1 MKFTLKD
8 YQEEAVAD
16 VLINMRKASK
26 RWQEDGDKHA
36 FSLTATTGAGKTVMA
51 AAVFEAMFYGE
62 DTFDFEADPTAA
74 VIWFS
79 DNPSLNE
86 QTRFRLLEAADKLD
100 ITDLVVIENTFNREK
115 FEPGKIYFINTQKL
129 SKKSLLVRGHRD
141 SSEADSNQ
149 QELYPDAKPDMR
161 AYTFWDTVQN
171 TIEDSSLTLHL
182 VLDEAHRGMG
192 KSSKAK
198 NDEKSTIVKRLING
212 SGSIPAIPIVWGIS
226 ATVKRFND
234 AIEIEKSKG
243 RSTLP
248 NVVVD
253 SAKVQDSGL
262 LKDTIILDIP
272 DEVGQFD
279 TVLIRRGTEKI
290 KDSTAAWLEYAN
302 QQEEN
307 ESVIPLM
314 VFQVPNTPDPDEIGR
329 ALDTIYTEWPEL
341 SANAIAHVFGEHK
354 TQTFGRHTVEYI
366 EPQRV
371 QETSRI
377 RVLIAKDAISTGW
390 DCPRAEVMVS
400 FRPAKDRT
408 HITQLMGR
416 MVRTPLARRI
426 PGNDRLNSINCLLPF
441 FDTKSVLAVADA
453 LMKGTVD
460 EGDSALTGRRVL
472 INPIEV
478 KQNSEIAEELWNKL
492 ETLPSQTLPK
502 KVAKPIKR
510 LTSLAHE
517 LASDKLV
524 DDAGKKAHAAMHV
537 ALDKACKSHVK
548 EIAKARTSV
557 LIMEGKSL
565 KTDLKGQKKSF
576 DSFVEDADYTVIQ
589 DAFRRAARGISPD
602 LAKTY
607 AKYLADKNSKA
618 DSKEEALIEAH
629 IIIAAMGLV
638 TNVQTHIDLEADKQA
653 IKLLNQNKAAI
664 KELSDERQEEYRILR
679 SWSKNPEDIDL
690 VKPNSRM
697 VNTTSIENEVETALP
712 EYKNHLLSKEDDKLF
727 PCDMNVWEAH
737 TLESETKRKGFL
749 AWYRNPEHASLDSL
763 GISYEENKD
772 YHIVR
777 PDFLF
782 FSEKKDKSIVA
793 NIVDPHGFHLSDS
806 LPKLI
811 GLAAYAETY
820 GSFYGRIEAV
830 AKLGEKYRVLD
841 LTKPDVRTAIKKAE
855 TAKSLYA
862 GTLASDYS

>member
-16 VLINMRKASK
+16 VLDRMKKASK
-26 RWQEDGDKHA
+26 RWQEDGDIHA

-74 VIWFS
+74 IIWFS
-79 DNPSLNE
+79 DDPSLNE

-141 SSEADSNQ
+141 SSKEDPNQ
-149 QELYPDAKPDMR
+149 QELYPDSKPDMR

-171 TIEDSSLTLHL
+171 TVEDSSITLHL

-192 KSSKAK
+192 KSTQSKK
-198 NDEKSTIVKRLING
+198 DEKSTIVKRLING

-226 ATVKRFND
+226 ATVERFND
-234 AIEIEKSKG
+234 AIDAANG
-243 RSTLP
+243 RATLP

-272 DEVGQFD
+272 DEVGKFD

-290 KDSTAAWLEYAN
+290 KDSTAAWNEYAS

-307 ESVIPLM
+307 ETVVPLM
-314 VFQVPNTPDPDEIGR
+314 VFQVPNTPDPAEIGR
-329 ALDTIYTEWPEL
+329 SLDTIFTEWPEL
-341 SANAIAHVFGEHK
+341 SENAIAHVFGEHK
-354 TQTFGRHTVEYI
+354 TQTFGRHAVEYI

-377 RVLIAKDAISTGW
+377 KVLIAKDAISTGW

-441 FDTKSVLAVADA
+441 FDTKSVEAVADA
-453 LMKGTVD
+453 LMKGGVD
-460 EGDSALTGRRVL
+460 EGDSVLTGRRVL

-478 KQNSEIAEELWNKL
+478 KPNPDLPEDLWGKL
-492 ETLPSQTLPK
+492 ETLPSQILPK

-517 LASDKLV
+517 LASDNLIV
-524 DDAGKKAHAAMHV
+524 DAGKKAHNHLHE
-537 ALDKACKSHVK
+537 ALDKAKTTYAD
-548 EIAKARTSV
+548 EIKKARESV
-557 LIMEGKSL
+557 LVMEGKSL
-565 KTDLKGQKKSF
+565 KTDLKDQKKSF
-576 DSFVEDADYTVIQ
+576 DEFVEDADYTVIN
-589 DAFRRAARGISPD
+589 DAFRRAARGLSPD

-607 AKYLADKNSKA
+607 ANFLAEKNDNT
-618 DSKEEALIEAH
+618 DSKEEALMEAH
-629 IIIAAMGLV
+629 TDIAAMGLV
-638 TNVQTHIDLEADKQA
+638 TNIQTNLDASADSLAKQW
-653 IKLLNQNKAAI
+653 LNDQKAAI
-664 KELSDERQEEYRILR
+664 NKLSDERKETYRVLR
-679 SWSKNPEDIDL
+679 SWSKEPVDIEL
-690 VKPNSRM
+690 VKPNSWM
-697 VNTTSIENEVETALP
+697 IPTTVLENQVESPLP
-712 EYKNHLLSKEDDKLF
+712 KFKNHLMCDENDKLF
-727 PCDMNVWEAH
+727 PSEMNSWEKEV
-737 TLESETKRKGFL
+737 LKSESERKGFL
-749 AWYRNPEHASLDSL
+749 AWYRNPSYNTQDSL
-763 GISYEENKD
+763 GISYKENQD
-772 YHIVR
+772 YYIVR

-782 FSEKKDKSIVA
+782 FSENDNNSIVVD
-793 NIVDPHGFHLSDS
+793 IVDPHGHHLADS
-806 LPKLI
+806 LPKLV
-811 GLAAYAETY
+811 GLARYTEKHE
-820 GSFYGRIEAV
+820 SFYRRIDAV
-830 AKLGEKYRVLD
+830 AEVSNRFKVLD
-841 LTKPDVRTAIKKAE
+841 LTDATVRHAIYNAESAKGLYESDV
-855 TAKSLYA
+855 AKNY
-862 GTLASDYS
+862 

>member
-129 SKKSLLVRGHRD
+129 SKKSLLVRGHK
-141 SSEADSNQ
+141 DSNDPEQ
-149 QELYPDAKPDMR
+149 LDLYPAAKPDMR

-212 SGSIPAIPIVWGIS
+212 SGSVPAIPVVWGIS

-377 RVLIAKDAISTGW
+377 KVLIAKDAISTGW

-453 LMKGTVD
+453 LMKGGVD
-460 EGDSALTGRRVL
+460 EGDSALKGRRVL

-510 LTSLAHE
+510 LTSL
-517 LASDKLV
+517 
-524 DDAGKKAHAAMHV
+524 
-537 ALDKACKSHVK
+537 
-548 EIAKARTSV
+548 
-557 LIMEGKSL
+557 
-565 KTDLKGQKKSF
+565 
-576 DSFVEDADYTVIQ
+576 
-589 DAFRRAARGISPD
+589 
-602 LAKTY
+602 
-607 AKYLADKNSKA
+607 
-618 DSKEEALIEAH
+618 
-629 IIIAAMGLV
+629 
-638 TNVQTHIDLEADKQA
+638 
-653 IKLLNQNKAAI
+653 
-664 KELSDERQEEYRILR
+664 
-679 SWSKNPEDIDL
+679 
-690 VKPNSRM
+690 
-697 VNTTSIENEVETALP
+697 
-712 EYKNHLLSKEDDKLF
+712 
-727 PCDMNVWEAH
+727 
-737 TLESETKRKGFL
+737 TK
-749 AWYRNPEHASLDSL
+749 
-763 GISYEENKD
+763 
-772 YHIVR
+772 
-777 PDFLF
+777 
-782 FSEKKDKSIVA
+782 
-793 NIVDPHGFHLSDS
+793 
-806 LPKLI
+806 
-811 GLAAYAETY
+811 
-820 GSFYGRIEAV
+820 
-830 AKLGEKYRVLD
+830 
-841 LTKPDVRTAIKKAE
+841 
-855 TAKSLYA
+855 
-862 GTLASDYS
+862 